1 MKHRK
6 FISALLSC
14 LILGILIATVNV
26 FAVEAFKPVICG
38 DVDGNGKVDIRDA
51 TAIQMWLVN
60 HNSDSPI
67 GKPIESGYTE
77 ETQAN
82 EDNVSI
88 DASELAGKVIEF
100 NFIPELESEE
110 VSEGEDYA
118 IIDASELTE
127 EILFHRAEGNTL
139 IVERVISRIGK
150 DGKGRVINTGGIG
163 ADTLSF
169 KYSSLPLTEGTLVQS
184 YRIYNPNNNKLDVV
198 NRFDFILSR
207 DFKE

>member
-26 FAVEAFKPVICG
+26 FAAEAFKPVICG
-38 DVDGNGKVDIRDA
+38 DVDGNSKVDIRDA

-127 EILFHRAEGNTL
+127 GILFHRAEGNTL
-139 IVERVISRIGK
+139 IVERVISRIGE

-207 DFKE
+207 DFEE